1 MEDKGIT
8 EEKTNN
14 IPPEE
19 IFQIFDKVFK
29 KVITLSTRAV
39 INLINGLF
47 DTDYP
52 LDSTITYNWTEF
64 EDDNLKKILADTIIT
79 INGKYAYH
87 LEAQM
92 EKDNSIVFRVFEYGY
107 GHANRSREIRDGRY
121 VLRFPRPVVIYL
133 YYEGTVPD
141 EYVLTLEFDEGQGV
155 YEYKVPV
162 LKLPEITAQELS
174 ERKLV
179 VLIPFHVLK
188 LRYALKKKNQDL
200 AQLQSYIVN
209 VIIGCIN
216 ENVRLGNITIED
228 ALKLKR
234 YLRKLCDY
242 LSRHYEE
249 LKGMSDMTDESFMTD
264 IDIMCEEHEKAM
276 AEKDV
281 QLAEKDVQLAE
292 QSSQL
297 AEQSSQLAEQSSQ
310 LAEQK
315 NHLIA
320 ATKALIAQGMSEEE
334 ARSITNVSLE

>member
-1 MEDKGIT
+1 MRID
-8 EEKTNN
+8 
-14 IPPEE
+14 
-19 IFQIFDKVFK
+19 
-29 KVITLSTRAV
+29 
-39 INLINGLF
+39 
-47 DTDYP
+47 
-52 LDSTITYNWTEF
+52 
-64 EDDNLKKILADTIIT
+64 
-79 INGKYAYH
+79 GK
-87 LEAQM
+87 
-92 EKDNSIVFRVFEYGY
+92 R
-107 GHANRSREIRDGRY
+107 R
-121 VLRFPRPVVIYL
+121 
-133 YYEGTVPD
+133 
-141 EYVLTLEFDEGQGV
+141 
-155 YEYKVPV
+155 
-162 LKLPEITAQELS
+162 
-174 ERKLV
+174 
-179 VLIPFHVLK
+179 
-188 LRYALKKKNQDL
+188 KKNFG
-200 AQLQSYIVN
+200 VC
-209 VIIGCIN
+209 GMN

-281 QLAEKDVQLAE
+281 QLAE

-334 ARSITNVSLE
+334 ARSITNISLE